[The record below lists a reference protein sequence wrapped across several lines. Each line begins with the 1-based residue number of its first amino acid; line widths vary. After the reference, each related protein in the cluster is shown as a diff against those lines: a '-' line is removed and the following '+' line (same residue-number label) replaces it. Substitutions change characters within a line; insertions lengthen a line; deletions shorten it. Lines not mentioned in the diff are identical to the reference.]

1 MQALT
6 KLKTRKAGGKSG
18 VLPELILHGGVDL
31 WDRMLEVMQK
41 VWEEDKLVRDW
52 QDAVDV
58 PIPKKGDLKQCDH
71 WCGISLLDV
80 VGKVLGRIVQGR
92 LQVVAEK
99 ILPESQSGFRKG
111 RGCADMIFVARQL
124 VEKVREHG
132 KSLYMLFVDLRN
144 AYDSVPRQ
152 ALWKV
157 LEKYG
162 VPEKMLNVVKSFHE
176 GMHAEVRVGSTVTDR
191 FEVWNGL
198 RQGCTL
204 APTLFNIYFSAMV
217 ADWRN
222 RSSGAGVSV
231 LYKHGRKLVGDRTA
245 KSRLSEM
252 RVTESQFADDVAL
265 YATFRDSFESVAA
278 EFVKVTSEWG
288 LTVSTEKT
296 KGMVVGEGLNESDV
310 RPVQVEGGSVDVVQ
324 DFTHLGANISRDGEI
339 TSEVTRR
346 IARAARAFGCLRLPV
361 FKNKDLSLATKRA
374 VYRAVVLA
382 VLLYGA
388 ETWTMKVVHTR
399 CLNYFY
405 NRCIQT
411 ILGVTRYQQWNE
423 RLTSWSLSHRF
434 GLQHSISDIILEQ
447 RLRWLG
453 HVGRM
458 DEERLLNR
466 LLFGELNMKR
476 PCHGA
481 KKRWRDVLKVD
492 LQAIGVYDR
501 WYELCRT
508 GRGGFICV

>member
-1 MQALT
+1 
-6 KLKTRKAGGKSG
+6 
-18 VLPELILHGGVDL
+18 
-31 WDRMLEVMQK
+31 MLEVMQK
-41 VWEEDKLVRDW
+41 VWEEGKVVRDW
-52 QDAVDV
+52 QDIVIV
-58 PIPKKGDLKQCDH
+58 PIPKKGALKQCNH
-71 WCGISLLDV
+71 WCGIRLLDV

-92 LQVVAEK
+92 LQVIAEK

-111 RGCADMIFVARQL
+111 RGCTDMIFVARQL
-124 VEKVREHG
+124 VKKAREHG
-132 KSLYMLFVDLRN
+132 ESLYVFVDLK

-162 VPEKMLNVVKSFHE
+162 VPEKMLNVMKSFHE

-191 FEVWNGL
+191 FEVQNGL

-265 YATFRDSFESVAA
+265 YATSRDSFESVEA
-278 EFVKVTSEWG
+278 EFVKVASEWG

-296 KGMVVGEGLNESDV
+296 KGMVIGEGLNESDV
-310 RPVQVEGGSVDVVQ
+310 RPVQVEGGSVDIVQ
-324 DFTHLGANISRDGEI
+324 DFTYLGANISRDGEI

-346 IARAARAFGCLRLPV
+346 IARAVRAFGCLRVPV

-388 ETWTMKVVHTR
+388 ETWTMKAAYTR
-399 CLNYFY
+399 RLN
-405 NRCIQT
+405 CIRT
-411 ILGVTRYQQWNE
+411 ILGGQ
-423 RLTSWSLSHRF
+423 SW
-434 GLQHSISDIILEQ
+434 
-447 RLRWLG
+447 
-453 HVGRM
+453 V
-458 DEERLLNR
+458 
-466 LLFGELNMKR
+466 
-476 PCHGA
+476 
-481 KKRWRDVLKVD
+481 
-492 LQAIGVYDR
+492 
-501 WYELCRT
+501 
-508 GRGGFICV
+508 

>member
-1 MQALT
+1 MAWN
-6 KLKTRKAGGKSG
+6 KFVGCGR
-18 VLPELILHGGVDL
+18 EL
-31 WDRMLEVMQK
+31 
-41 VWEEDKLVRDW
+41 
-52 QDAVDV
+52 
-58 PIPKKGDLKQCDH
+58 
-71 WCGISLLDV
+71 
-80 VGKVLGRIVQGR
+80 LGRIVQGR
-92 LQVVAEK
+92 LQVIAEK

-124 VEKVREHG
+124 VEKAREHG
-132 KSLYMLFVDLRN
+132 ESLYVLFVDLRK

-191 FEVWNGL
+191 FEVRNGL

-217 ADWRN
+217 ADWRD

-245 KSRLSEM
+245 KSRLNEM

-265 YATFRDSFESVAA
+265 YATSRDSFESVAA
-278 EFVKVTSEWG
+278 EFVKVASEWG

-324 DFTHLGANISRDGEI
+324 DFTYLGANISRDGEI

-346 IARAARAFGCLRLPV
+346 IARAARAFGCLRVPV

-388 ETWTMKVVHTR
+388 ETWTMKAVHTR
-399 CLNYFY
+399 RLNSFH
-405 NRCIQT
+405 NRCIRT
-411 ILGVTRYQQWNE
+411 ILGVTRYQQ
-423 RLTSWSLSHRF
+423 
-434 GLQHSISDIILEQ
+434 
-447 RLRWLG
+447 
-453 HVGRM
+453 
-458 DEERLLNR
+458 
-466 LLFGELNMKR
+466 
-476 PCHGA
+476 
-481 KKRWRDVLKVD
+481 
-492 LQAIGVYDR
+492 
-501 WYELCRT
+501 
-508 GRGGFICV
+508 